1 MEENRYVEIVN
12 KCGTEYIYRQL
23 AEECSELTQAC
34 LKLIRAKHKET
45 PMRMDE
51 AHERLLEEFADVLLM
66 MDIVE
71 STLLSGKDDGTVL
84 AIMERKEKRMYERL
98 LDGKMEEDV
107 W

>member
-1 MEENRYVEIVN
+1 MKNRYKELVD
-12 KCGTEYIYRQL
+12 KYGKEYIYRQL
-23 AEECSELTQAC
+23 AEECSEFAQAC
-34 LKLIRAKHKET
+34 LKVIRAERKET

-51 AHERLLEEFADVLLM
+51 AWERFLEEFGDVLLM

-71 STLLSGKDDGTVL
+71 SMLISANDDGTVL
-84 AIMERKEKRMYERL
+84 AIMERKEARMYERM

>member
-1 MEENRYVEIVN
+1 MKNRYKELVD
-12 KCGTEYIYRQL
+12 KYGKEYIYRQL
-23 AEECSELTQAC
+23 AEECSELAQAC
-34 LKLIRAKHKET
+34 LKVIRAERKET

-51 AHERLLEEFADVLLM
+51 AWERLLEEFGDVLLM

-71 STLLSGKDDGTVL
+71 SMLLSANDDGTVL
-84 AIMERKEKRMYERL
+84 AIMERKEARMYERM